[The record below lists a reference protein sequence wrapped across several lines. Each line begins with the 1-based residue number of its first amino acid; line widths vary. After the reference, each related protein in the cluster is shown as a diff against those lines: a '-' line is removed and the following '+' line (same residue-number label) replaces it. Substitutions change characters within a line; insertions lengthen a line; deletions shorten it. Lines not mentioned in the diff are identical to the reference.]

1 MGIKALGY
9 LVVTTKDP
17 AEWDRFLT
25 ALVGAMRVAD
35 SPDGAALYRVD
46 DRVFRFRIEKGDE
59 ERLTAAA
66 YELGDADELAALRK
80 RIAAAGRPVVDGTAD
95 EALVRGVAAFFRTSD
110 PAGNRLEF
118 FHGDSRTG
126 EPFVSPL
133 GVPGFVTGELGMGHA
148 VFCAPDFAATV
159 AFYRDVV
166 GFHETDMPRFY
177 FGGGG
182 ADDAGIGFAF
192 LPADNGRH
200 HSIAL
205 GEGPVPESGC
215 VHIMLELPS
224 LLEVGKAH
232 DRMKAMG
239 YVESATLGQHFND
252 ETVGFYVRTPGG
264 FDLEIGCDS
273 LVIDPAH
280 WEVTCHTGISIWG
293 HEWAWQKAM
302 KQAQQSQAAE

>member
-59 ERLTAAA
+59 ERSTAAA

-95 EALVRGVAAFFRTSD
+95 GAGPRSCRLLPHERSSGKLV
-110 PAGNRLEF
+110 EF

-192 LPADNGRH
+192 LHADNGRH

-205 GEGPVPESGC
+205 GEGPVPELAASTSC
-215 VHIMLELPS
+215 LSCP
-224 LLEVGKAH
+224 ACW
-232 DRMKAMG
+232 R
-239 YVESATLGQHFND
+239 SAR
-252 ETVGFYVRTPGG
+252 RT
-264 FDLEIGCDS
+264 
-273 LVIDPAH
+273 
-280 WEVTCHTGISIWG
+280 TG
-293 HEWAWQKAM
+293 
-302 KQAQQSQAAE
+302 